1 MELASECL
9 GSEFDV
15 VEPLI
20 GLALGFLRH
29 VCKLNGKLDQYHN
42 ETNFNKGT
50 DSVRMIFF
58 TLAAANVFRLTMTS
72 DEMMIPIAELVID
85 VIERIEQ
92 PYIRLEAAR
101 LLSSAIST
109 LNLNRVD
116 AAPVPSA
123 HPPELLKSTMTVLG
137 QQRVVEAVVGFL
149 TTGALAN
156 VLLINEALVALALL
170 AARPESGM
178 ITFWPLFDDE
188 AGTVLILAEVP
199 LNVGFSSSL

>member
-1 MELASECL
+1 
-9 GSEFDV
+9 
-15 VEPLI
+15 
-20 GLALGFLRH
+20 
-29 VCKLNGKLDQYHN
+29 
-42 ETNFNKGT
+42 
-50 DSVRMIFF
+50 
-58 TLAAANVFRLTMTS
+58 
-72 DEMMIPIAELVID
+72 MIPIAELVID